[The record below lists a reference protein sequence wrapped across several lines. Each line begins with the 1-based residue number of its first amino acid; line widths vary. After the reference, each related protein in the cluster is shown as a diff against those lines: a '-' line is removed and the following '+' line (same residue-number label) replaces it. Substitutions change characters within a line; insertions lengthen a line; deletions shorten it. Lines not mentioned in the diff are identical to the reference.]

1 MTNKQ
6 KILIFILLIIIIL
19 ITAFCVY
26 FFIFAENKN
35 STPVQNVSESENLE
49 ENKTEENKVE
59 ENTIQNEVQTENT
72 VSNTTNTTISK
83 SNTVA
88 ETNTTSSEPEPKN
101 TELDIDEVK
110 KLLETYSVGIQRI
123 IYGGENLE
131 SNTILLFLAKQYF
144 DSSSNKQSS
153 LKVDT
158 TYASTVKNI
167 HKYLTELVGTNYN
180 NVKSIN
186 SYKNY
191 VGYSSGTNSY
201 EYGADIAVLKDE
213 QYECPKLELTQ
224 EKNGVYTAKGE
235 VIRIAN
241 GEETAYDITLTFQI
255 NQNYTYQK
263 YQIISLK
270 SANKSFYPDNTVRLI
285 ENTPVE

>member
-6 KILIFILLIIIIL
+6 KKLIFILLIIIIL
-19 ITAFCVY
+19 IVAFCVY
-26 FFIFAENKN
+26 FFVFAESKTA
-35 STPVQNVSESENLE
+35 TPSQNISQNENLE
-49 ENKTEENKVE
+49 ENLETENTLS
-59 ENTIQNEVQTENT
+59 ENTIQNETEKENT
-72 VSNTTNTTISK
+72 LSNTTNTTISK
-83 SNTVA
+83 SNTSNEA
-88 ETNTTSSEPEPKN
+88 NTTHEETKPNN

-144 DSSSNKQSS
+144 DSSSSKKSS

-201 EYGADIAVLKDE
+201 EYGADISVLKNE
-213 QYECPKLELTQ
+213 QYECPKLELTE

-270 SANKSFYPDNTVRLI
+270 SANKSFYPDNTVHLI
-285 ENTPVE
+285 ENTLVE